1 MTRLHLMQFSLL
13 PGFLL
18 GLMSCADAN
27 LSSPQ
32 QADPE
37 FRIYADLRTQQQ
49 ADPEFPIEVREPVF
63 GPEKGPLVCVDE
75 AHNNVHTAGGRYKP
89 FTDLLRKDGYRVDG
103 FSSRFSGDTLT
114 RCDLLVIANAL
125 SGEDS
130 LETRAFP
137 HPSPFTRLELEA
149 LVTWIRKGGSLL
161 LFADHAPAPGA
172 ARDLGALLGVAMF
185 DGYARGPGEFPDLFE
200 REKGTLL
207 DHPISRGRNSDERV
221 GKVATFAGQAFHVSQ
236 HFQPLLVFGE
246 GSAARFRISYNLPDI
261 PREEWPRFQIGG
273 WAQGAAREWDS
284 GRIVV
289 LGEAAMCSA
298 QLRGEKRNP
307 MGMNHP
313 QAGENAQ
320 FCLNVVRWLTRMLS

>member
-1 MTRLHLMQFSLL
+1 MTRLHLMQCSFL

-18 GLMSCADAN
+18 GLMSCADAS
-27 LSSPQ
+27 LSARQ

-37 FRIYADLRTQQQ
+37 FRI
-49 ADPEFPIEVREPVF
+49 EVREPAF

-89 FTDLLRKDGYRVDG
+89 FSDLLRKDGYRVDG
-103 FSSRFSGDTLT
+103 FSSRFSEDTLT
-114 RCDLLVIANAL
+114 RCALLVIANAL

-161 LFADHAPAPGA
+161 LVADHAPAPGA

-185 DGYARGPGEFPDLFE
+185 DGYARGTGEFPDLFE

-207 DHPISRGRNSDERV
+207 DHPISRERNCEERV
-221 GKVATFAGQAFHVSQ
+221 ETVVTFGGQAFQVSQ
-236 HFQPLLVFGE
+236 HFQPLLVF
-246 GSAARFRISYNLPDI
+246 
-261 PREEWPRFQIGG
+261 
-273 WAQGAAREWDS
+273 
-284 GRIVV
+284 
-289 LGEAAMCSA
+289 
-298 QLRGEKRNP
+298 
-307 MGMNHP
+307 
-313 QAGENAQ
+313 
-320 FCLNVVRWLTRMLS
+320 